1 MPGNIQG
8 GTGYRSVDAG
18 QGLAGDRARPD
29 RMSGEISGTAS
40 PADWAFFD
48 ATVMPHLDAAFRLA
62 LWLTRDRDEA
72 QDLVQETCSQAL
84 QSIHRFT
91 PGTNARAWVF
101 TILRHV
107 RSKRLRKQG
116 RAPITVDVDDQL
128 DTLPAV
134 ESTPEHL
141 TDQDVLG
148 ALAALP
154 AGYQEVVLL
163 ADVEEFTYKEIATM
177 LEVPLGTVMSRLH
190 RARRLLRAAL
200 VERAP
205 HHGWR
210 SSAVRKAEGGRI

>member
-1 MPGNIQG
+1 
-8 GTGYRSVDAG
+8 
-18 QGLAGDRARPD
+18 
-29 RMSGEISGTAS
+29 MSGEISGTAS

-62 LWLTRDRDEA
+62 LWLTHDRDEA
-72 QDLVQETCSQAL
+72 QDLVQETCAQAL

-101 TILRHV
+101 AILRHV
-107 RSKRLRKQG
+107 RSNRLRKQG
-116 RAPITVDVDDQL
+116 RAPVTVDVEDQL

-134 ESTPEHL
+134 ESTPQHL
-141 TDQDVLG
+141 TDDDVLG
-148 ALAALP
+148 ALATLP

-177 LEVPLGTVMSRLH
+177 LDVPVGTVMSRLH
-190 RARRLLRAAL
+190 RARRMLRVAL

-205 HHGWR
+205 RAAWR
-210 SSAVRKAEGGRI
+210 AAAARQVEGRRS